1 MKYEIDR
8 TNFGAVL
15 NTCSMQVCVR
25 YNNTIWRMRP
35 PIQLRNWANADMPST
50 QRPSGRKGQ
59 SCNKRRKTSLGG
71 GLNLSAAAAA
81 ADTAASKTSRRRRWS
96 SAGSLNQHAQQLI
109 QDEEGKR
116 NEGHHQ
122 PPRPSWLGRED
133 DFGDCIAF
141 NVVEEPWFWTFFT
154 LCFERS
160 LCSYKKWEDD
170 KYHPKMKKRQKKTLF
185 QCELRR
191 SETVFYLFWASL
203 RPASCKGGGGE
214 QSRGRRR
221 SGTQDKYM
229 GEEEDHLLP
238 PLLNWHHSGPR
249 LLSFSHFPFFCQNS
263 YRS

>member
-1 MKYEIDR
+1 MFFFSLADYKTQMKYEIDR
-8 TNFGAVL
+8 TNFGAV
-15 NTCSMQVCVR
+15 NMQVCVR

-81 ADTAASKTSRRRRWS
+81 DTAASKTSRRRRWS

-109 QDEEGKR
+109 QDEEEGKR

-122 PPRPSWLGRED
+122 PLRPSWLGMED

-170 KYHPKMKKRQKKTLF
+170 KYPPKMKKRQKKPISERAKKERDRFLF
-185 QCELRR
+185 IL
-191 SETVFYLFWASL
+191 SK
-203 RPASCKGGGGE
+203 PAPG
-214 QSRGRRR
+214 
-221 SGTQDKYM
+221 
-229 GEEEDHLLP
+229 
-238 PLLNWHHSGPR
+238 
-249 LLSFSHFPFFCQNS
+249 
-263 YRS
+263 